1 MIKVERLE
9 NDRLAFRVDG
19 NPLDL
24 YDECEIL
31 VHGLLG
37 NELLRIIFIKRLE
50 EALPELL
57 KEISNDK
64 NNISN
69 KSDQ

>member
-1 MIKVERLE
+1 MIQVKRL
-9 NDRLAFRVDG
+9 NGDKIAFSVQG
-19 NPLDL
+19 ETLDVL
-24 YDECEIL
+24 EECEALI
-31 VHGLLG
+31 HGMLD
-37 NELLRIIFIKRLE
+37 NEMLRIIFLKHLE

-64 NNISN
+64 NNISD

>member
-1 MIKVERLE
+1 MIKIERVEGDQISFYVKGGPIELFE
-9 NDRLAFRVDG
+9 DCHA
-19 NPLDL
+19 
-24 YDECEIL
+24 L
-31 VHGLLG
+31 VHGMLD
-37 NELLRIIFIKRLE
+37 NELLRIIFIKHLE

-64 NNISN
+64 NNISD